1 MPNPGETHTQN
12 NSEYRSNDED
22 HYQLKNPHSVQYLKP
37 PNIQGTGQ
45 VDLRNVTNPQATAD
59 YCNQDEPL
67 NHTKTKM
74 TVGSLSITGLG
85 MNPNDQ
91 NTMTHEQSTMA
102 LILEGGLP
110 GDISGTSKI
119 ERT

>member
-1 MPNPGETHTQN
+1 M
-12 NSEYRSNDED
+12 
-22 HYQLKNPHSVQYLKP
+22 
-37 PNIQGTGQ
+37 
-45 VDLRNVTNPQATAD
+45 RNVTNPQATAD
-59 YCNQDEPL
+59 NYCQDEPL

-102 LILEGGLP
+102 IILEGGLP
-110 GDISGTSKI
+110 GDISGTSKREKASQHI
-119 ERT
+119 GRSGQRQSVKALTDLLHSEECKESSPFQHP